1 MLALLLELAVYGL
14 LAYGVVHCFGLE
26 VDWEQHVVR
35 SRTSEYRLGA
45 QRLEAAASLLT
56 LLSAAFTFHQFSQ
69 WLKMVTLPTMWLGAA
84 SLAWELLTAL
94 WRYVVQEGGCSR
106 AGRA

>member
-1 MLALLLELAVYGL
+1 MSFVPEPVSTSWGRRGWRLRRPRSHPPSSAV
-14 LAYGVVHCFGLE
+14 
-26 VDWEQHVVR
+26 
-35 SRTSEYRLGA
+35 
-45 QRLEAAASLLT
+45 
-56 LLSAAFTFHQFSQ
+56 FTFHQLSQ

-94 WRYVVQEGGCSR
+94 WRCVVQEGGWRR